1 LKGPHLLVILLGL
14 GIISGKEA
22 ILEGICVC
30 QKEGC
35 MIYLIIPPKK
45 AISVPDLNG
54 VKKSAFAE
62 ERVNR
67 GSTLMSLA
75 PRFMA
80 SVTHLKEMG

>member
-1 LKGPHLLVILLGL
+1 
-14 GIISGKEA
+14 
-22 ILEGICVC
+22 
-30 QKEGC
+30 
-35 MIYLIIPPKK
+35 MMYLIIPPKK